1 MRVHLVRHA
10 KAGQRAAW
18 EGDDRVRPLTKNGWR
33 QAEAIADHLA
43 ARGASVLLT
52 SPYLRCRQ
60 TLEPLG
66 DRLGL
71 PVEDRASLAEGGWG
85 NDALDE
91 LLAAA
96 AEGRTVAACSHGDV
110 IPAIVATA
118 VRRGAELVGPSAP
131 KKGARYECEVAE
143 GQISRIVAV
152 PPPDREP

>member
-1 MRVHLVRHA
+1 MQIHLVRHA
-10 KAGQRAAW
+10 HAGSRAAW
-18 EGDDRVRPLTKNGWR
+18 DEADDRRPLSPRGEA
-33 QAEAIADHLA
+33 QARIVCDALA
-43 ARGASVLLT
+43 AAGIDALWT
-52 SPYLRCRQ
+52 SHYLRCRQ

-118 VRRGAELVGPSAP
+118 VRRGADLVGPSAL
-131 KKGARYECEVAE
+131 KKSARYVLDVAD
-143 GQISRIVAV
+143 GQVQRITHVDA
-152 PPPDREP
+152 PDGTT